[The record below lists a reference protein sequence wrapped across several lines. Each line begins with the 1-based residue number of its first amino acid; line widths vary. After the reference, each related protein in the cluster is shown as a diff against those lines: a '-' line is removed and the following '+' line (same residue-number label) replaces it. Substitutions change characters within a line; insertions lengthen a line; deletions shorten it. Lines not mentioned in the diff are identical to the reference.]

1 MVKNEI
7 YAVNFDDTSYPEI
20 ILWARGA
27 IILLQNVESRLKL
40 VEVSNALQFLL
51 DFFSK
56 GRHAFSFSLLCLLS
70 VKMQRDLCALSTF
83 VSIYQYIFFLKKSTA
98 AEGFNCFQCSVENQ
112 CYMNSFTFKR
122 VINFICKA
130 AKIDVSGWFYTLVS
144 QSNFFSPLSN
154 VEQLC
159 VYFQE
164 QIPDMKSDW

>member
-1 MVKNEI
+1 MLTECKDVK
-7 YAVNFDDTSYPEI
+7 
-20 ILWARGA
+20 G
-27 IILLQNVESRLKL
+27 
-40 VEVSNALQFLL
+40 
-51 DFFSK
+51 
-56 GRHAFSFSLLCLLS
+56 
-70 VKMQRDLCALSTF
+70 F
-83 VSIYQYIFFLKKSTA
+83 VCTVHICKYISIHIFFKKSTA

-164 QIPDMKSDW
+164 QIPDMKSD